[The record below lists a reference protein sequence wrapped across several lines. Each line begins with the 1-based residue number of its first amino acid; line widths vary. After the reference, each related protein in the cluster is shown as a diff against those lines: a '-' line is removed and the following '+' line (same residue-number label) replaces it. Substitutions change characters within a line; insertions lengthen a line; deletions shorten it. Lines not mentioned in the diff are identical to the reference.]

1 MSEAV
6 MTSRLSRKRRFSEEK
21 RTPCIFGNK
30 PSDEDKSGFLLDA
43 WNRMREK
50 AIELEGKNKIWVLHV
65 GVLS

>member
-1 MSEAV
+1 

-50 AIELEGKNKIWVLHV
+50 AIELEGKNKI
-65 GVLS
+65 